1 MPEYVA
7 VKLKNGKDLVGIILH
22 DEREFVTID
31 SPLEISVHPV
41 HGMFAKSWLMLSE
54 HNSVDISRSDL
65 FFVQTAND
73 KAVSYYEEF
82 KERLVNIADGRDS
95 VSEDD
100 LTSDLEEM
108 FSDLMES
115 RSSTKH

>member
-41 HGMFAKSWLMLSE
+41 HG
-54 HNSVDISRSDL
+54 R
-65 FFVQTAND
+65 VQRETC
-73 KAVSYYEEF
+73 EEY
-82 KERLVNIADGRDS
+82 RRARQCVR
-95 VSEDD
+95 
-100 LTSDLEEM
+100 
-108 FSDLMES
+108 
-115 RSSTKH
+115 R